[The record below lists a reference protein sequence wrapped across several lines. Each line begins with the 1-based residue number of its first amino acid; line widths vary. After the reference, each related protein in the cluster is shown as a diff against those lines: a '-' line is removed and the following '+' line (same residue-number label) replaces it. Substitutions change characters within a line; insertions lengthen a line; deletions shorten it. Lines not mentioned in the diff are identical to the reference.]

1 VTTPDSKPQQ
11 LPRDLSDRFIRYL
24 NDRGY
29 QPILV
34 PRGGIVPPMVCLLDS
49 ERGRYEFRN
58 KLANLLTRPAPGLDF
73 TEAPAPEFNQAKI
86 SKSGGQVSIGF
97 LQSIGKV
104 FGAPKLDVSA
114 EADRNNTFNF
124 QDVIV
129 RSVLTGPIESA
140 LQSGVKPEK
149 LGDNDDFAAGRVHIA
164 YDFLYARK
172 IEMSRGTSAKGEGAA
187 SADGGP
193 AATFKIGVHAAGTDV
208 DNTKYDNEPAA
219 FAFRV
224 AQVSYDDKA
233 KRYRVRDVE
242 PRGSGESEAGGP
254 EERYVYETGQVLKF
268 NDPP

>member
-1 VTTPDSKPQQ
+1 MTTPDSKPQQ
-11 LPRDLSDRFIRYL
+11 LPRYLSDRFIRYL

-149 LGDNDDFAAGRVHIA
+149 LETTTISRLAACTSRMISYMRARSRCRAARAQKEKAPPVRTEGPRRRSKLAFMLPEPTLTTPSMIMNPLPSHFALR
-164 YDFLYARK
+164 R
-172 IEMSRGTSAKGEGAA
+172 
-187 SADGGP
+187 
-193 AATFKIGVHAAGTDV
+193 
-208 DNTKYDNEPAA
+208 
-219 FAFRV
+219 
-224 AQVSYDDKA
+224 
-233 KRYRVRDVE
+233 
-242 PRGSGESEAGGP
+242 
-254 EERYVYETGQVLKF
+254 
-268 NDPP
+268 